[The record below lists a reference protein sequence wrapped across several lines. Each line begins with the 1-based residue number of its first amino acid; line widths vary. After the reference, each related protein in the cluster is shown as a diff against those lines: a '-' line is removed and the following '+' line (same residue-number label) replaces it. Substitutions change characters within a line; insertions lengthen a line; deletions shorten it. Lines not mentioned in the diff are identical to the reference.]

1 MGVTKDYSVRY
12 TVWTLFIYMSWVA
25 IGCMIYEQKHWLEW
39 AVVRPESGGKNCHR
53 LCREF
58 FRKTEQHEG
67 QWMLK
72 GKMLKKKKMGKIW
85 VLLAFVSQITITQ
98 LKDFYKYWM
107 TPGNQNQKI
116 LCKTSARWIISRFIP
131 GKLKEASFN
140 WPFHAI

>member
-39 AVVRPESGGKNCHR
+39 AVFRPESGGKNCHR

-72 GKMLKKKKMGKIW
+72 GKRLKKKRWEKSECYWPLYPRSLLHSSKIFINIEW
-85 VLLAFVSQITITQ
+85 LLETKTKKYCVKLLLGGLFHVLYQ
-98 LKDFYKYWM
+98 
-107 TPGNQNQKI
+107 
-116 LCKTSARWIISRFIP
+116 
-131 GKLKEASFN
+131 AS
-140 WPFHAI
+140 